1 MIQMKKCRIL
11 LAEDD
16 PDDILLLKDAFQ
28 SLGAREVIE
37 FADNG
42 EQVLKKLQDNTNE
55 ELPDL
60 IVVDVNMPKIGE
72 CKPLNALKADKRLKD
87 IPVLIYTTSTNPVDE
102 ERSLRLGAQG
112 YVIKPSSFK
121 KLIETARFFHEF
133 FNSNQRGSAVI
144 KITVACYIDQ
154 EFLYQVIVSNKG
166 FHTRQ

>member
-1 MIQMKKCRIL
+1 MSEMKKCRIL

-42 EQVLKKLQDNTNE
+42 EQVLKKLQDNTNA

-60 IVVDVNMPKIGE
+60 IIVDVNMPRIGGMQTLE
-72 CKPLNALKADKRLKD
+72 RLKADKRLRD
-87 IPVLIYTTSTNPVDE
+87 IPVLMYTTSTNPVDE

-121 KLIETARFFHEF
+121 KLIETARFFM
-133 FNSNQRGSAVI
+133 S
-144 KITVACYIDQ
+144 
-154 EFLYQVIVSNKG
+154 FLIP
-166 FHTRQ
+166 TTW

>member
-1 MIQMKKCRIL
+1 MSPMKKCRIL

-42 EQVLKKLQDNTNE
+42 EQVLRKLQDNANE

-60 IVVDVNMPKIGE
+60 IVVDVNMPRIGGMQTLE
-72 CKPLNALKADKRLKD
+72 RLKADKRLKD
-87 IPVLIYTTSTNPVDE
+87 IPVLIYTTSTNPIDE
-102 ERSLRLGAQG
+102 ARSFRLGAKA

-121 KLIETARFFHEF
+121 NLIETANFFM
-133 FNSNQRGSAVI
+133 S
-144 KITVACYIDQ
+144 
-154 EFLYQVIVSNKG
+154 FLIP
-166 FHTRQ
+166 TAW